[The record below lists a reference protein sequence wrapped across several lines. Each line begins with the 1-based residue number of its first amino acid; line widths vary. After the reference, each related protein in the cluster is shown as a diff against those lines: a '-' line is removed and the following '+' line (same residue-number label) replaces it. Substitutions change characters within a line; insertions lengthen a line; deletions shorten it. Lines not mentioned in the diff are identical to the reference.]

1 MIKEL
6 IESLDNLIPKYRR
19 FFKISNMK
27 TKESDLCMQIVQ
39 FMYTD
44 ILAIL
49 EPYMIYDNLVEKV
62 LSWWD
67 EVYPADVFTGVSGND
82 DAIKVGEIRELLD
95 KIKAMSERG
104 KI

>member
-1 MIKEL
+1 MIKDL
-6 IESLDNLIPKYRR
+6 FKSLDNLIPKYRR
-19 FFKISNMK
+19 FFKVNNMK

-39 FMYTD
+39 SMYTD

-49 EPYMIYDNLVEKV
+49 EPYMIYDDLVEKV

-67 EVYPADVFTGVSGND
+67 EVYPADVFTGVSGD
-82 DAIKVGEIRELLD
+82 DGAIKVAEIRKLLD
-95 KIKAMSERG
+95 RIKALSERG